1 MAKLAVSEKVNVPV
15 KFTMQDGKKMSTFK
29 FSLTCDRLTTDDFQE
44 RIKGDGDFATNAQI
58 KTVMKEITTGW
69 DAQTFVL
76 EDDGTPADFSEENLQ
91 LMYDATGVLD
101 VVVASY
107 LKESAARAKN

>member
-1 MAKLAVSEKVNVPV
+1 MAKLAVSDKVVVPV
-15 KFTMQDGKKMSTFK
+15 KFSMKDGKKVIPFAFTV
-29 FSLTCDRLTTDDFQE
+29 LCDRLSHDDFQE
-44 RIKGDGDFATNAQI
+44 RIKGEDKFATNAQI

-69 DAQTFVL
+69 ENQTFVL

-91 LMYDATGVLD
+91 LMYDASGVLD